1 KLHPSPAVALR
12 AASLARR
19 QAEDS
24 APLPSTAR
32 ADCAQA
38 RRVSSRNRRAAGC
51 AALSI
56 LWMQRASSSRYA
68 SQAGTPSAARAP
80 ASGAATAAGER
91 TGAGRWWRTS
101 SWLQPAASAK
111 ATSRSRM
118 RVLYQPMRP
127 ALSLCLCIGLAAC
140 SKSAPPKVEPP
151 PDYLGVV
158 STASLDGAMARFGAY
173 ADAVS
178 PGASAA
184 LRSDAATSLLATLV
198 SARSLAGVAI
208 DKPLHLVILDPK
220 KHAKPLLLLAGGP
233 EARKLKAGVGELE
246 TKVEGGRALIG
257 AKAEVDAT
265 AAWAFAALADAPAA
279 PTLRLDLGRLVDR
292 YRPDIEAARKQLQPL
307 LAQSP
312 GAGKILEAEIDILTR
327 LAAQTRELTVTVDA
341 TAQEAVLELAL
352 APNPGSGMETFIK
365 AQHPL
370 SPAILGK
377 LPNLDKAAYV
387 LAGDY

>member
-1 KLHPSPAVALR
+1 
-12 AASLARR
+12 
-19 QAEDS
+19 
-24 APLPSTAR
+24 
-32 ADCAQA
+32 
-38 RRVSSRNRRAAGC
+38 
-51 AALSI
+51 
-56 LWMQRASSSRYA
+56 
-68 SQAGTPSAARAP
+68 
-80 ASGAATAAGER
+80 
-91 TGAGRWWRTS
+91 
-101 SWLQPAASAK
+101 
-111 ATSRSRM
+111 
-118 RVLYQPMRP
+118 
-127 ALSLCLCIGLAAC
+127 
-140 SKSAPPKVEPP
+140 
-151 PDYLGVV
+151 
-158 STASLDGAMARFGAY
+158 
-173 ADAVS
+173 
-178 PGASAA
+178 
-184 LRSDAATSLLATLV
+184 TSLLATLV

-220 KHAKPLLLLAGGP
+220 KHAKPLLLLAGVTD
-233 EARKLKAGVGELE
+233 AQKLKAGVGELE
-246 TKVEGGRALIG
+246 TKGEGGRARIG
-257 AKAEVDAT
+257 AQAEVAAP

-387 LAGDY
+387 LAGDYNLGAARDEVYALLSGFFGDVLGAAPDAAWKQRFNAWLDRFTGPVAGAMEVAGGGFAFHQVAEVDDGPRAVAEVKALFPLTAPRTIDFMAMKITLSLAPGPIDEYVFKLGFEA